1 MWCAEIPEICGYGI
15 RIYGKSK
22 KDSIKYLK
30 KEFYGFRKAY
40 CWSKRSD
47 CLDFYTFKDAM
58 EYFGGR
64 VFEVKINENYFL

>member
-30 KEFYGFRKAY
+30 K
-40 CWSKRSD
+40 
-47 CLDFYTFKDAM
+47 
-58 EYFGGR
+58 
-64 VFEVKINENYFL
+64 